1 MGVREIT
8 RAMRKLGYIDL
19 IAKTRMAR
27 TMRLRCPA
35 KAALVAIGVT
45 ILSLPS
51 AAGLSAAPLTIAVAD
66 FDFVDTSGEARDQ
79 SAEHTARVAKFAE
92 LVRENLSAQGDT
104 SVLPFECPQRPCTP
118 ISMGSDDF
126 LAAARRTGAR
136 FIVYGGIHKM
146 STLVQN
152 GLVEVLDL
160 PGEKLLSKR
169 TVSFRGDNDE
179 AYRRAAAFVS
189 DTVRDAMKGR

>member
-1 MGVREIT
+1 VFFSSPTRDVVPTKAGTYNHMSMVR
-8 RAMRKLGYIDL
+8 
-19 IAKTRMAR
+19 AKV
-27 TMRLRCPA
+27 L
-35 KAALVAIGVT
+35 AAICGAV
-45 ILSLPS
+45 LSLASVP
-51 AAGLSAAPLTIAVAD
+51 GLSAAPITIAVAD

-104 SVLPFECPQRPCTP
+104 SVLAFECPRHPCTP

-126 LAAARRTGAR
+126 LAAARRSGAR
-136 FIVYGGIHKM
+136 FVIYGGIHKM
-146 STLVQN
+146 STLVQG

-160 PGEKLLSKR
+160 QNEKLLLKR

-179 AYRRAAAFVS
+179 AFARAAMFVA
-189 DTVRDAMKGR
+189 DTVREAMKER

>member
-1 MGVREIT
+1 
-8 RAMRKLGYIDL
+8 
-19 IAKTRMAR
+19 
-27 TMRLRCPA
+27 MRLRCPA
-35 KAALVAIGVT
+35 KAALAVIGVT
-45 ILSLPS
+45 VLSALS
-51 AAGLSAAPLTIAVAD
+51 APGLSAAPLTIAVAD

-79 SAEHTARVAKFAE
+79 SAEHKARVAKFAE

-104 SVLPFECPQRPCTP
+104 SVLPFECPQHPCTP

-189 DTVRDAMKGR
+189 DTVRDVMKGR